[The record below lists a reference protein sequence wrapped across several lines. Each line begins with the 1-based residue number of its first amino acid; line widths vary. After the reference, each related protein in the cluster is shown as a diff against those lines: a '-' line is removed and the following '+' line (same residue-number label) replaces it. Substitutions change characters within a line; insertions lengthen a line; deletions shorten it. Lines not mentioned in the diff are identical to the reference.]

1 MAKHYQ
7 GSATTTT
14 TDQHFIPE
22 IWSEGIYKY
31 FERKTVFRGLIDDY
45 SAVFSGAG
53 FGDVLHVP
61 EISLISASDKSA
73 GADVSYDATAT
84 TETQLTVNK
93 HKYVAKLFED
103 VAEIQSNVDM
113 VAKYSQ
119 MMGEALA
126 RQVDADIWGELDG
139 LNESQALSAD
149 DTLTAAVFEAALA
162 SLGEN
167 DIPYMDGECAMVVNP
182 TLFADILNPSA
193 GIAQYF
199 IRNDAV
205 GEGNRGLRS
214 GMVGSLYGI
223 DVYMSNTVSTGGT
236 ASTIPGAIFHKSAAA
251 IAVQNEVRV
260 QSEYSIDAL
269 GTKVVADLLYGV
281 KLIDDSDNKK
291 GIKFTN
297 VS

>member
-7 GSATTTT
+7 GSAVTTT

-22 IWSEGIYKY
+22 IWMDGIYKY

-45 SAVFSGAG
+45 SAVFGGAG

-61 EISLISASDKSA
+61 EISLISASDKAA
-73 GADVSYDATAT
+73 GSDVSYNATAT

-103 VAEIQSNVDM
+103 VAEIQSQPDL
-113 VAKYSQ
+113 VAKYSR

-126 RQVDADIWGELDG
+126 RQVDTDIWGELDG
-139 LNESQALSAD
+139 LNQSIDLSAD
-149 DTLTAAVFEAALA
+149 NTLTAAIFESALA
-162 SLGEN
+162 NLGEN
-167 DIPYMDGECAMVVNP
+167 DVPYMDGECAMVVNP

-223 DVYMSNTVSTGGT
+223 DVYMSNTVSSSGT
-236 ASTIPGAIFHKSAAA
+236 DGVVAGAIFHKTACA

-269 GTKVVADLLYGV
+269 GTKVVSDLLYGV
-281 KLIDDSDNKK
+281 KILDDSDNIK
-291 GIKFTN
+291 GVALANI
-297 VS
+297 